1 MQWASGSSKGRDMTD
16 RLGIEGLTVMGLP
29 PVEFV
34 GLAADLGVRNISLTI
49 AQGPVKAWGHPE
61 FNLASDVALR
71 RELGAAL
78 QDRGVSI
85 SLGEGFVL
93 FPGLNARALAAERF
107 DAMLE
112 LGVRRINVVSMGVE
126 LAWTLDEFAVM
137 AELAEAAG
145 FAEVV
150 TEFAPVFAVRDL
162 PMALDAVRHVGRPNF
177 KILVDTMHL
186 GRTGGTPADLAALD
200 PALIGYIQLC
210 DAPRVPVDPDY
221 MHEAMYDRKTPG
233 EGELPLFDMLAA
245 MPRDLVVSV
254 EIPQMARA
262 QAGADA
268 RQIVTPIVEASRA
281 LLARVAAA

>member
-1 MQWASGSSKGRDMTD
+1 MSE

-34 GLAADLGVRNISLTI
+34 GLAADLGCRNISLTI
-49 AQGPVKAWGHPE
+49 AQGPVNPWGYPP
-61 FNLASDVALR
+61 FDLAADIALR

-78 QDRGVSI
+78 RDRGVSI

-93 FPGLNARALAAERF
+93 FPGVDARGLAAERF

-126 LAWTLDEFAVM
+126 LARALDEFAVM
-137 AELAEAAG
+137 AELAAAAG
-145 FAEVV
+145 FEQVV

-162 PMALDAVRHVGRPNF
+162 PMALEAVRHVGRPNF
-177 KILVDTMHL
+177 KILIDTMHL
-186 GRTGGTPADLAALD
+186 GRTGGTAADLAALD
-200 PALIGYIQLC
+200 PALIGYVQLC
-210 DAPRVPVDPDY
+210 DAPKVPVDPDY

-245 MPRDLVVSV
+245 LPRDLVVSV
-254 EIPQMARA
+254 EIPQMAKA

-281 LLARVAAA
+281 LLARVAVA

>member
-1 MQWASGSSKGRDMTD
+1 MSD

-34 GLAADLGVRNISLTI
+34 GLAADLGCRHISLTI
-49 AQGPVKAWGHPE
+49 AKGPVDPWGYPD
-61 FNLASDVALR
+61 FNLAADAALR

-78 QDRGVSI
+78 RDRGVSI

-93 FPGLNARALAAERF
+93 FPGLDARALAAERF

-126 LAWTLDEFAVM
+126 LAETLDEFAVM
-137 AELAEAAG
+137 AELAAAAG
-145 FAEVV
+145 FEEVV

-162 PMALDAVRHVGRPNF
+162 PMALDAVRHVGRPSF

-186 GRTGGTPADLAALD
+186 ARTGGTAADLAALD
-200 PALIGYIQLC
+200 PSLIGYVQLC
-210 DAPRVPVDPDY
+210 DAPRVPTSPDY
-221 MHEAMYDRKTPG
+221 MQEAMYDRKTPG

-245 MPRDLVVSV
+245 LPRDLIVGV
-254 EIPQMARA
+254 EISQMAKA

-268 RQIVTPIVEASRA
+268 RQIVQPIVEASRA
-281 LLARVAAA
+281 LLARVAQGALS